1 MRPLADSHSHSKLSH
16 DGHESALKLATR
28 AEELG
33 LKYYAITEHL
43 DRDYKYCKKERFIRS
58 LNLHKVDRTI
68 RKIREHFAFSSIYVA
83 YGVEAGY
90 SHITEEWYARE
101 LPKHDFD
108 VIINSIHTMDGGDA
122 YFGKFYQG
130 KTQDEVYNRYLELL
144 SDSVRAPY
152 DYDIIGHIGYIT
164 RYVDYPNY
172 SLWQPQYYDK
182 IDAVLKEI
190 IARGKTIEINTHIRH
205 REMRFLPERPI
216 LERYYELGGR
226 RVTFSSDAHHAED
239 IAHNYELAVGVLKE
253 IGFTSLTVYKHRQP
267 FEIAI
272 E

>member
-1 MRPLADSHSHSKLSH
+1 MRLVADSHSHSKLSH
-16 DGHESALKLATR
+16 DGHESAVKLAEKATS
-28 AEELG
+28 LG
-33 LKYYAITEHL
+33 LTYYAITEHL

-58 LNLHKVDRTI
+58 LNLRKVDRTI
-68 RKIREHFAFSSIYVA
+68 KRVREKFKNSPTYIA

-90 SHITEEWYARE
+90 SKVTNEWYLKE
-101 LPKHDFD
+101 LKKHDFD

-130 KTQDEVYNRYLELL
+130 KSQDEVYLRYLDLL
-144 SDSVRAPY
+144 SESVRVPY
-152 DYDIIGHIGYIT
+152 EYDIIGHIGYIT

-172 SLWQPQYYDK
+172 SLWQPQYIEK
-182 IDAVLKEI
+182 IDELLKEI
-190 IARGKTIEINTHIRH
+190 IARDKTIEINTHIRH
-205 REMRFLPERPI
+205 SKMRFLPERQI

-253 IGFTSLTVYKHRQP
+253 IGFTHLTVYKKRVAYELP
-267 FEIAI
+267 I